1 MGIMLSPEI
10 WTAKSAAAGTN
21 SSTSISSCPSLSKKL
36 PVKDLD
42 LAIIVEDSGRSALKN
57 KLDFVD
63 GDYIDGLAKVSRIRD
78 MLEDGKYVAKSDL
91 EVLVDALITDK
102 VTKVEAFN
110 KVSTIQRDVLSP
122 KDKILFDYAKRYIEN
137 DS

>member
-1 MGIMLSPEI
+1 M
-10 WTAKSAAAGTN
+10 
-21 SSTSISSCPSLSKKL
+21 